1 MAGMRAIHKK
11 QKVTFEFTGDLKEVV
26 EKAEK
31 ELKEKDGTTKQLF
44 LEWQYENAK
53 KHWKHIT
60 AG

>member
-44 LEWQYENAK
+44 FGMAVRKCK
-53 KHWKHIT
+53 KSI
-60 AG
+60 GNI